1 MINQL
6 LASIDRTNNG
16 YLFAPTAGE
25 LALARQHPDQVKIIN
40 GRIARVSTSIKCYP
54 DPKARAVTLPNNGF
68 DFDFEGAILARQQ
81 INF

>member
-16 YLFAPTAGE
+16 YLFAPTNAE
-25 LALARQHPDQVKIIN
+25 LALARQHSDQVKVTN
-40 GRIARVSTSIKCYP
+40 GRISRVTTAIPYYP

>member
-40 GRIARVSTSIKCYP
+40 GRISRASTAISYYP
-54 DPKARAVTLPNNGF
+54 DPKARAVTLFNDG
-68 DFDFEGAILARQQ
+68 FDFEGAILDRQQ